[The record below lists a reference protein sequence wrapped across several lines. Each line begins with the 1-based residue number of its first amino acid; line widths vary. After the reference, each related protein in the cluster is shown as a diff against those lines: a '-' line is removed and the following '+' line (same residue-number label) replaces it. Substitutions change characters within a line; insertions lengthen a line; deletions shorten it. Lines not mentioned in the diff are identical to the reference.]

1 MQEQLTPLQQSTDS
15 SDINRPSQI
24 VSKKRTK
31 KTAGTASRSLSKS
44 NPPAVRA
51 AYPIDLPS
59 YLAATVDIFEGI
71 NLVVSLNPTH
81 AFTFHAVQAT
91 VSTLLARTVS
101 LDDLAAV
108 KAIAQDLLVL
118 EWTPRS
124 SLDDGSTLELRR
136 AAGLIDPTNL
146 NNHSDAVL
154 TIAFSDKPLSRN
166 TVMTKPQRT
175 VEATRRKMMIRSAA
189 FCALLVSFC
198 KAATK
203 KNTDPVA
210 ALQEAKQTA
219 LPPNPYQSSA
229 IQLSSTTVGALSG
242 PSELGLDP
250 VNDMLEPSRAINT
263 ANLICNIKTEWFYR
277 GQIAPT
283 HDFMSSPRHAEY
295 GILPIDMAQSK
306 TWGAVQDF
314 MGIQQCYLHQTQAL
328 QAIND
333 KHHLILSSSTS
344 SGKSLVYQLAVLC
357 SLEYSPASC
366 ALLIF
371 PTKALAQDQ
380 KRSLGELIHHM
391 PHLDGVNMDTFDG
404 DTSAQPSVRRQLR
417 NTLQIALTNPDT
429 LHAAILP
436 HHALWKRF
444 LAHLRYVVV
453 DEMHY
458 YLGKMGVH
466 MALVLRR
473 LLRLCQVYGNE
484 SVQFIG
490 CSATIS
496 DPIEYMHSL
505 CGVHDIVVV
514 AQDTSSK
521 GIQHQIIWNPPYK
534 VETTPSLGKLSLLDQ
549 TAKVLAYCLMK
560 RVRTICFTKTRNT
573 CELVLRETTAMVL
586 TADPELA
593 GCVMAYRGG
602 YNPVDRRQIE
612 SKLFK
617 GELLGIVA
625 TNALE
630 LGIDIG
636 CLDVV
641 IHCGFPFTIASY
653 RQQLGRA
660 GRRGRDSLSIMM
672 ADEATPLDQYMLAN
686 PCELFDLPIYA
697 PIVLNLTN
705 EEILESHL
713 QCAAAEMPLRL
724 VNDATWFA
732 CRNEDATQHDTI
744 VRLRV
749 LCDAHLRFDSVQDA
763 YICNAKYNACPS
775 SAVSLR
781 GMPLDHEDDKAF
793 RLIDINTMSVVEVV
807 DVARVPYT
815 LYVDAVFLHQGIA
828 FLVTDVDMTRRVA
841 QIRRAPP
848 HVDYITVCRGY
859 IDIDPL
865 ATVDAVAL
873 PVAVGTPR
881 CEFGQMRVATVV
893 FGYLKVNPRTKAII
907 EMVESSTEPKPHVH
921 HVHGVW
927 IDIPLETVMK
937 VQAIGVDVQHS
948 IHGVSHLL
956 QSLVSL
962 FVASAVNDLNTIAP
976 ECKTPLAK
984 RVRSARVVL
993 YDTSGQAALVRR
1005 LLKSMPLLVKRACR
1019 VLSACECEAGCDACV
1034 YMLTCQYQ
1042 NLAIN
1047 KRGACVILKDLAG
1060 DM

>member
-203 KNTDPVA
+203 KKTDPVA

-242 PSELGLDP
+242 SSELGLDP

-283 HDFMSSPRHAEY
+283 HDF
-295 GILPIDMAQSK
+295 I
-306 TWGAVQDF
+306 
-314 MGIQQCYLHQTQAL
+314 
-328 QAIND
+328 
-333 KHHLILSSSTS
+333 
-344 SGKSLVYQLAVLC
+344 GKSLVYQLAVLC

-496 DPIEYMHSL
+496 DPIE
-505 CGVHDIVVV
+505 
-514 AQDTSSK
+514 
-521 GIQHQIIWNPPYK
+521 
-534 VETTPSLGKLSLLDQ
+534 
-549 TAKVLAYCLMK
+549 
-560 RVRTICFTKTRNT
+560 TRNT

-586 TADPELA
+586 AADPELA

-636 CLDVV
+636 CLGKFIYV
-641 IHCGFPFTIASY
+641 
-653 RQQLGRA
+653 
-660 GRRGRDSLSIMM
+660 M

-993 YDTSGQAALVRR
+993 YDTSGQAAL
-1005 LLKSMPLLVKRACR
+1005 
-1019 VLSACECEAGCDACV
+1019 
-1034 YMLTCQYQ
+1034 YQ

-1047 KRGACVILKDLAG
+1047 KRGAYVILKDLAG

>member
-1 MQEQLTPLQQSTDS
+1 MQEQLTSLQQ
-15 SDINRPSQI
+15 INRF
-24 VSKKRTK
+24 
-31 KTAGTASRSLSKS
+31 
-44 NPPAVRA
+44 N
-51 AYPIDLPS
+51 

-166 TVMTKPQRT
+166 TVMTKTQRT

-203 KNTDPVA
+203 KKTDPVA

-229 IQLSSTTVGALSG
+229 IQLSNTTVGTLSG
-242 PSELGLDP
+242 SSEPGLDP
-250 VNDMLEPSRAINT
+250 SGFIVARSHLHMIS
-263 ANLICNIKTEWFYR
+263 C
-277 GQIAPT
+277 QV
-283 HDFMSSPRHAEY
+283 PRHAEY

-458 YLGKMGVH
+458 YLGKD
-466 MALVLRR
+466 
-473 LLRLCQVYGNE
+473 
-484 SVQFIG
+484 G
-490 CSATIS
+490 CSYGIGFAKAVEAM
-496 DPIEYMHSL
+496 P
-505 CGVHDIVVV
+505 VVV

-534 VETTPSLGKLSLLDQ
+534 VEATPSLGRLSLLDQ

-573 CELVLRETTAMVL
+573 CELVLRETTAMVRA
-586 TADPELA
+586 ADPELA

-763 YICNAKYNACPS
+763 YICNAKYSACPS

-793 RLIDINTMSVVEVV
+793 RLVDINTMSVVEVV

-921 HVHGVW
+921 HVHW
-927 IDIPLETVMK
+927 CLD
-937 VQAIGVDVQHS
+937 
-948 IHGVSHLL
+948 
-956 QSLVSL
+956 
-962 FVASAVNDLNTIAP
+962 
-976 ECKTPLAK
+976 
-984 RVRSARVVL
+984 
-993 YDTSGQAALVRR
+993 
-1005 LLKSMPLLVKRACR
+1005 
-1019 VLSACECEAGCDACV
+1019 
-1034 YMLTCQYQ
+1034 
-1042 NLAIN
+1042 
-1047 KRGACVILKDLAG
+1047 
-1060 DM
+1060 